1 MKFAFI
7 QAQKAK
13 FPVEMMCRYFEVS
26 RSGYYAFCR
35 RIPSLR
41 AARDRAL
48 TEKIQAI
55 HQRSRGTY
63 GRPRVQAALRSQG
76 IQTSSKRVGRLMKQE
91 GLQSRRPRR
100 VRSTT
105 DSGHKLPVAEN
116 VLARAFWAQAPN
128 EAWVGDIT
136 FIPTAQGWLYLAV
149 LLDLFSRRV
158 VGWAMGETIDRTL
171 CLSALQMALRN
182 RKPPPGLVHHT
193 DRGSQY
199 ASHDYQAALQAGGLV
214 GSMSRKGNC
223 WDNAVAESFFAT
235 LKQELCHRLRFA
247 SRDEARRAIFEYI
260 EVFYNR
266 ERLHSSLDYRSPT
279 EYESLHLKT
288 LTAA

>member
-7 QAQKAK
+7 QAQKAC
-13 FPVEMMCRYFEVS
+13 FPVEMMCQHLGVS
-26 RSGYYAFCR
+26 RSGYYAFCHR
-35 RIPSLR
+35 RPSLR
-41 AARDRAL
+41 RQQDQAL
-48 TEKIQAI
+48 GAQIQAI
-55 HQRSRGTY
+55 HQQSRGTY
-63 GRPRVQAALRSQG
+63 GRPRVQAVLRSQG
-76 IQTSSKRVGRLMKQE
+76 IKTSSKRVGRLMKQQ
-91 GLQSRRPRR
+91 GLHARRPRR
-100 VRSTT
+100 YRRTT
-105 DSGHKLPVAEN
+105 DSSHALPVAPN

-128 EAWVGDIT
+128 QAWVGDIT

-158 VGWAMGETIDRTL
+158 VGWSMSETIDRAL
-171 CLSALQMALRN
+171 CLSALQMAMQDRD
-182 RKPPPGLVHHT
+182 PAPGLVHHT

-199 ASHDYQAALQAGGLV
+199 ASGEYQTALLLFGLV

-235 LKQELCHRLRFA
+235 LKTELCHDRRFA
-247 SRDEARRAIFEYI
+247 TRAEARQAIFEYI

-279 EYESLHLKT
+279 QYEALHTEELF
-288 LTAA
+288 TA